1 MIASKKECTSPGG
14 QNLRHVSATDTYS
27 QLPGTPVRHFKLQL
41 ALTRSHLKPRN
52 HLPTSTNL
60 ITPVNQSAP
69 SVLRRSDKR
78 RSISYCQPTKS
89 SRQLTMISDDDLYRL
104 AIFLGSIAMVLIV
117 LYHFFEVNSSDS
129 ALAEKASA
137 AKPVQQAPAV
147 GKSSSVAKS

>member
-1 MIASKKECTSPGG
+1 M
-14 QNLRHVSATDTYS
+14 
-27 QLPGTPVRHFKLQL
+27 
-41 ALTRSHLKPRN
+41 
-52 HLPTSTNL
+52 HLPRRTELAPRLSHRYVLAATRHSGPPFQAPAGLKKVASQAAQSPPN
-60 ITPVNQSAP
+60 INEAHHTCQSKRSNFTPE
-69 SVLRRSDKR
+69 KR